1 MGIFG
6 AAKRGLGMLGRM
18 GKKKSIPKPS
28 KPEPKMGS
36 KEWFDKQDPFVRN
49 KILSIRASAKRGDVH
64 DAGGNVVATPHKER
78 SAKTIMKR
86 HPGSYQ
92 LSTKQTKSGKR

>member
-18 GKKKSIPKPS
+18 GKKKSIPKVS
-28 KPEPKMGS
+28 KPEPKTGS

-49 KILSIRASAKRGDVH
+49 KVLSVRASAKRGDVH

-92 LSTKQTKSGKR
+92 LHPRGGKK

>member
-1 MGIFG
+1 MGNPVG
-6 AAKRGLGMLGRM
+6 WLNRLRQGLTKTKNT
-18 GKKKSIPKPS
+18 KKIIKT
-28 KPEPKMGS
+28 PEPKTGS

-49 KILSIRASAKRGDVH
+49 KVLSVRASAKRGDVH